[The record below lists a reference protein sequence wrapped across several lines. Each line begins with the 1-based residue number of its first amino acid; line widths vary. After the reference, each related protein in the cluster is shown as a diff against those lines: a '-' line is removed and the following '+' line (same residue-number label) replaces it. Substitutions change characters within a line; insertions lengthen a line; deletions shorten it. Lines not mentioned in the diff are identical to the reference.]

1 MITNGKTNWKVIE
14 LVETRPDAR
23 LQLSV
28 IVDEL
33 IRLNDSQWYPSSVR

>member
-14 LVETRPDAR
+14 LIEAR

-28 IVDEL
+28 IVDGL
-33 IRLNDSQWYPSSVR
+33 IRLNDSQWYPSSAR